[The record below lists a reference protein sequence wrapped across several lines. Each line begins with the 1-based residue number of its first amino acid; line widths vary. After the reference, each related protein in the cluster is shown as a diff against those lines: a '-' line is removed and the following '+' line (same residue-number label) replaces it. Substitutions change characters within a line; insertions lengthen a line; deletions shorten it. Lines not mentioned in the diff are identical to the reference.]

1 MAAYTTID
9 NPELYFQAD
18 LYTGNGTNNTAQTF
32 NGDENMQPDM
42 VWIKSR
48 SAAENHHIF
57 DSVRGANK
65 RLLTNGTGTE
75 FDDSSNLQSFDSDG
89 FTLGTADGINK
100 NTATFVCWGWK
111 GGGSASSNSDGDIT
125 TSISASTT
133 AGFSIVSYTSNGS
146 SNQTVGHGL
155 GAVPHVIL
163 SKNRDSSSSS
173 YNYWTVYHHSN
184 ATAND
189 KKLKLNTTDAV
200 STTNEWGDTDPTSSV
215 YSLHTSGDGTT
226 NVSSDKIVS
235 YVWTGIQ
242 GFSKFSS
249 FVGNGNA
256 DGTFV
261 FCGFRPAYV
270 MIKNSTSGSSH
281 WVIADNKR
289 EGYNVDND
297 PLYPNLNAAE
307 GATDFMD
314 ILSNG
319 FKLRTTGVDFNAS
332 GDTYIYMAFAESP
345 FVNSKG
351 VPNNAK

>member
-18 LYTGNGTNNTAQTF
+18 LYTGNGTNDTAQTF

-57 DSVRGANK
+57 DSVRGANV
-65 RLLTNGTGTE
+65 RLMPNATNVD

-155 GAVPHVIL
+155 GAVPHMII

-189 KKLKLNTTDAV
+189 KKLKLDTTDAV
-200 STTNEWGDTDPTSSV
+200 SSTNEWGDTDPTSTV

-226 NVSSDKIVS
+226 NVSSDKIIS
-235 YVWTGIQ
+235 YVFTSKQ
-242 GFSKFSS
+242 GYSKFGSYT
-249 FVGNGNA
+249 GNGNA
-256 DGTFV
+256 DGAFIYT
-261 FCGFRPAYV
+261 GFRPAFT
-270 MIKNSTSGSSH
+270 MIKRTDTTNNWMIG
-281 WVIADNKR
+281 DNKITP
-289 EGYNVDND
+289 YNPLDGMMRADVANAELSTNPVD
-297 PLYPNLNAAE
+297 Y
-307 GATDFMD
+307 
-314 ILSNG
+314 LSNG
-319 FKLRTTGVDFNAS
+319 FKIRLTGNAFNNS
-332 GDTYIYMAFAESP
+332 GGTYIYMAFAEAP
-345 FVNSKG
+345 LVNSNG
-351 VPNNAK
+351 VPGNAR